1 MDPNNTEVVI
11 IEVQMT
17 TDGYWRAFVRRPVLP
32 EADAAPGWYSR
43 SKKGAMTHAL
53 AEQFKPSVVTCL
65 DGKHATVHFPDGES
79 VDVQL
84 LYR

>member
-1 MDPNNTEVVI
+1 MGRAEWYRGRVKRFCLAWSERHLSESDDPLNP
-11 IEVQMT
+11 
-17 TDGYWRAFVRRPVLP
+17 D
-32 EADAAPGWYSR
+32 
-43 SKKGAMTHAL
+43 AMTHAL

-65 DGKHATVHFPDGES
+65 DSKRATVHFPDGES